1 MPLAL
6 KIDDAKLLMDG
17 TYYTQC
23 LLNVDNS
30 INYIAGYATSRQISI
45 KDTIYIGYVPSV
57 GEISILMEYDT
68 DIQYAFTLIGID
80 FLNNAEIFLNMA
92 TSNQASS
99 KTMWYY
105 RYDRNV
111 GFTNFST
118 SSKVARVNTM
128 NLPMCIR
135 ANPAG
140 IEISCRTTVIKRPIN
155 VEIEPCFSKYSSA
168 RFNFSS
174 FNIHICPTL
183 LFTNL

>member
-30 INYIAGYATSRQISI
+30 INCIAGYATSRQISI

-118 SSKVARVNTM
+118 SSKVARVN
-128 NLPMCIR
+128 IR
-135 ANPAG
+135 A
-140 IEISCRTTVIKRPIN
+140 IY
-155 VEIEPCFSKYSSA
+155 KYE
-168 RFNFSS
+168 
-174 FNIHICPTL
+174 
-183 LFTNL
+183 